1 MFFNFVCAFSWFVP
15 LLHLKS
21 ASALSDIPST
31 TRIHPAKCKVRPLL
45 YRSEGG
51 FGECTGQEIFMKTDA
66 RRWLFIS

>member
-1 MFFNFVCAFSWFVP
+1 MFFSFVRAFSWFVP

-21 ASALSDIPST
+21 ASVLSDIPST

-51 FGECTGQEIFMKTDA
+51 FRECTG
-66 RRWLFIS
+66 